1 MVNHVYLNGVRVAA
15 VAPSGSASYYLTDQ
29 VDSVTVVLDDGGKIV
44 TQHEYLP
51 FGETWITEGDK
62 KNAPKYNSQELD
74 KESGYYF
81 YNARHYDPEIGRFV
95 TADNIVNGEYDT
107 QGWNRYSYVKNNPV
121 VYKDP
126 TGHVI
131 DTVLD
136 VGFLLYDAGSAVYHA
151 AKGDEEALKE
161 DLVALTVDAAC
172 TLIPG
177 ATGGGLA
184 ARGAMKAGKEVVK
197 RKAATEIAQQT
208 VTKGGKIV
216 KEGVEQL
223 SKKAA
228 KKAETL
234 SKNVSEATH
243 EHHSFP
249 KFLTGDVA
257 KKGVKGG
264 EFTKSSLK
272 LGQEMHK
279 AYKIDVANGVSKIK
293 EFRLP
298 SGKRIDFLDIE
309 NGIIYELKPNNPRS
323 ILGGNKQLQ
332 MYLNEIQSMPRFK
345 GIQWKTILEIY

>member
-1 MVNHVYLNGVRVAA
+1 VH
-15 VAPSGSASYYLTDQ
+15 
-29 VDSVTVVLDDGGKIV
+29 
-44 TQHEYLP
+44 
-51 FGETWITEGDK
+51 
-62 KNAPKYNSQELD
+62 
-74 KESGYYF
+74 
-81 YNARHYDPEIGRFV
+81 
-95 TADNIVNGEYDT
+95 
-107 QGWNRYSYVKNNPV
+107 NNPIR
-121 VYKDP
+121 YKDP

-161 DLVALTVDAAC
+161 DLVALAVDAAC

-257 KKGVKGG
+257 KQGAKGG
-264 EFTKSSLK
+264 IGGFKPSQLMDNALLK
-272 LGQEMHK
+272 FNKEGLTNAGRALSKHPAIVGESKQTFNTVYRTVEAQNKAATNFLNNLLKEGNGTIIDNTRWGKLIEYRNSNGLG
-279 AYKIDVANGVSKIK
+279 ARWTTG
-293 EFRLP
+293 
-298 SGKRIDFLDIE
+298 GKFIGFVD
-309 NGIIYELKPNNPRS
+309 
-323 ILGGNKQLQ
+323 
-332 MYLNEIQSMPRFK
+332 
-345 GIQWKTILEIY
+345 